1 MRRGEDVAGDRRI
14 AGGNL
19 RKGGLCRAE
28 RRVPLL
34 GIGELPEAISVRGA
48 MPCGEEGTLRGIG
61 ELPEAISVRGAMPP
75 FNKIVAIFWGV
86 FIVR

>member
-1 MRRGEDVAGDRRI
+1 MR
-14 AGGNL
+14 
-19 RKGGLCRAE
+19 
-28 RRVPLL
+28 
-34 GIGELPEAISVRGA
+34 GIGGLPEAISARGA
-48 MPCGEEGTLRGIG
+48 MPCGEERTLRGIG

>member
-1 MRRGEDVAGDRRI
+1 MLGIGELPEAISARGAMPCGEESAVAGDRRI

-28 RRVPLL
+28 RREALR
-34 GIGELPEAISVRGA
+34 GIGGLPEAISA
-48 MPCGEEGTLRGIG
+48 
-61 ELPEAISVRGAMPP
+61 RGAMPP
-75 FNKIVAIFWGV
+75 FNKIVAIFLGV